1 MGTGSKVA
9 LVILRISEFI
19 SSVIVMSVIAR
30 FIHQINQAGADS
42 NSRIIYTIV
51 VACISTVYS
60 LVFVAP
66 LPYAFMAFPLDF
78 VMFVLWLV
86 VFCLDET
93 LSGTN
98 TCSSVWFNN
107 YWSFFWG
114 GFYFDVDDG
123 VIISTNSGCGAWRSV
138 LAFSFVA
145 FMLFLLSTGLGGY
158 VIAEGRHAEKDRKAF
173 GPRGGPVGGP
183 ADREKPG
190 PIDGPLVTGAS
201 GASAAP
207 LQEHPQTHTQEHPQE
222 FLQQPVSGGTV

>member
-93 LSGTN
+93 
-98 TCSSVWFNN
+98 VWPACPTKRLIPGARGGVVVFVLTLQITADTFA
-107 YWSFFWG
+107 SF
-114 GFYFDVDDG
+114 
-123 VIISTNSGCGAWRSV
+123 S
-138 LAFSFVA
+138 LAFWNQHL
-145 FMLFLLSTGLGGY
+145 LF
-158 VIAEGRHAEKDRKAF
+158 R
-173 GPRGGPVGGP
+173 
-183 ADREKPG
+183 
-190 PIDGPLVTGAS
+190 LV
-201 GASAAP
+201 
-207 LQEHPQTHTQEHPQE
+207 Q
-222 FLQQPVSGGTV
+222 

>member
-19 SSVIVMSVIAR
+19 CSVIVMSVIAR

-93 LSGTN
+93 VWPAQP
-98 TCSSVWFNN
+98 SV
-107 YWSFFWG
+107 SFPRAR
-114 GFYFDVDDG
+114 G
-123 VIISTNSGCGAWRSV
+123 VVVFALTSQIRADTFASFS
-138 LAFSFVA
+138 LAFWNQHL
-145 FMLFLLSTGLGGY
+145 LF
-158 VIAEGRHAEKDRKAF
+158 R
-173 GPRGGPVGGP
+173 
-183 ADREKPG
+183 
-190 PIDGPLVTGAS
+190 LV
-201 GASAAP
+201 
-207 LQEHPQTHTQEHPQE
+207 Q
-222 FLQQPVSGGTV
+222 